1 MKDKLFTIAR
11 YLHPTRISAVAA
23 YLLKDEAISGKL
35 ILIALILALIAA
47 NTPLAPWYEAL
58 LHTELTIGFGEWSL
72 SMDLRHWISEGLMVF
87 FFLVVGLELKRELVH
102 GELRHKETAILP
114 FAAAVGG
121 MIVPALIFVG
131 LNFGKDTIDGWAI
144 PTATDIALAVG
155 ILALLGDRI
164 PASIRIFLLALAIVD
179 DIIAVTIIAL
189 FYSSDINTLALSAVF
204 VLAVFIYCVGRFRT
218 LPMWAFII
226 GGTLLWLLTLESG
239 IHPSIAGAIL
249 GLIAPIA
256 SRKKPGEQVA
266 ERAEK
271 AMIPFTTLVVV
282 PLFAFANTGIVLSAT
297 DISVD
302 TAVSLGGGIVAGL
315 VLGKFLGIFGASW
328 LMVKLGFARLPSEA
342 GWSHIAGIGFLAGIG
357 FTVALFVTDLAFT
370 NSEYV
375 YIAKLSIIVASAIA
389 ALIGLLILRRT
400 KAA

>member
-1 MKDKLFTIAR
+1 
-11 YLHPTRISAVAA
+11 
-23 YLLKDEAISGKL
+23 
-35 ILIALILALIAA
+35 
-47 NTPLAPWYEAL
+47 
-58 LHTELTIGFGEWSL
+58 
-72 SMDLRHWISEGLMVF
+72 
-87 FFLVVGLELKRELVH
+87 
-102 GELRHKETAILP
+102 
-114 FAAAVGG
+114 
-121 MIVPALIFVG
+121 
-131 LNFGKDTIDGWAI
+131 
-144 PTATDIALAVG
+144 
-155 ILALLGDRI
+155 
-164 PASIRIFLLALAIVD
+164 
-179 DIIAVTIIAL
+179 
-189 FYSSDINTLALSAVF
+189 
-204 VLAVFIYCVGRFRT
+204 
-218 LPMWAFII
+218 MWAFII